1 MESREVIMKHYTSS
15 PYKKSKNL
23 DESYQKVTTKSDS
36 CIDRLDIFI
45 KIEED
50 KIVDAYF
57 EGEACAIATSSCS
70 ILLENCKN
78 KSLNEVKQ
86 FIENFENMINN
97 YPYNEE
103 ELHEAVVFKEIV
115 KQGNRKTCAYLPYG
129 GLKQILDKSLQ

>member
-103 ELHEAVVFKEIV
+103 ELHEAVED
-115 KQGNRKTCAYLPYG
+115 ALPAAPHARG
-129 GLKQILDKSLQ
+129 K

>member
-15 PYKKSKNL
+15 PYKKNKNL

-103 ELHEAVVFKEIV
+103 ELHEAVVFKEII
-115 KQGNRKTCAYLPYG
+115 KQGNRKTCAYLPYS
-129 GLKQILDKSLQ
+129 GLKQILDKSLS